1 MRWMPKPGPSP
12 PPTSPKPAACGP
24 RPPALRPGLAIK
36 PDKHDAAY
44 NWGNALATEAPAVAS
59 TDLAEARRLW
69 AAAAERYAQAL
80 AIKPDMHEAA
90 NNWCAML

>member
-12 PPTSPKPAACGP
+12 
-24 RPPALRPGLAIK
+24 
-36 PDKHDAAY
+36 
-44 NWGNALATEAPAVAS
+44 

-80 AIKPDMHEAA
+80 AIKPDKHEAA
-90 NNWCAML
+90 YNWGNALDAEARAVAPTDLAEARRLWAAAAERYAQALAIKPDA